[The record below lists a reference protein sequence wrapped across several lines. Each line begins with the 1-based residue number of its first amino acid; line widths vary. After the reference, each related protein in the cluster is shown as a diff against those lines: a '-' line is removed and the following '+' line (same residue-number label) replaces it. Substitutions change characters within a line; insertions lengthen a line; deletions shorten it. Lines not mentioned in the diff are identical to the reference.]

1 MKNIYFLCLIF
12 FFVGCSKNNYQLK
25 GKKEFKLSE
34 IIDLIK
40 DKNTE
45 EKIKSVFSGITYNK
59 NQVDINNINLNAIG
73 YYIAGF
79 EIANGICDVISIY
92 KFKDDFVQLE
102 LAFQNTTASLKKIM
116 EIKKIKFI
124 TSGEFK
130 NGKTTSVNY
139 LFKYLD
145 YAINVVTIKNSQKMG
160 SFYISSDDVFFIGIT
175 TLDYY
180 NKTMSES
187 YGVKL

>member
-1 MKNIYFLCLIF
+1 MSFTGEY
-12 FFVGCSKNNYQLK
+12 NN
-25 GKKEFKLSE
+25 
-34 IIDLIK
+34 IIDQKNRLSIPAK
-40 DKNTE
+40 YRKALDIINDKNTE
-45 EKIKSVFSGITYNK
+45 EKIKRVFSGITYNK
-59 NQVDINNINLNAIG
+59 NQVDINNINLDAIG

-116 EIKKIKFI
+116 DIKKIKFI
-124 TSGEFK
+124 TSGEFE